1 MRALALLMPLVLL
14 GLFACAA
21 QEQQRHFDE
30 TAFAFERALRWQTL
44 DDAAA
49 FQKNPQSISPAQR
62 ARMKHIKLTGY
73 DLIRTTA
80 LSPDKV
86 RQVVEIRYYNENRAI
101 ERTRTIELE
110 WEYDPELERWVLLS
124 PLPEFRD

>member
-49 FQKNPQSISPAQR
+49 FQKVPQVISPAQR
-62 ARMKHIKLTGY
+62 ARMKHIRLTGY
-73 DLIRTTA
+73 DLIRTMV

-101 ERTRTIELE
+101 ERTMTVELE
-110 WEYDPELERWVLLS
+110 WEYDPEKERWVLVS
-124 PLPEFRD
+124 PLPAFRD